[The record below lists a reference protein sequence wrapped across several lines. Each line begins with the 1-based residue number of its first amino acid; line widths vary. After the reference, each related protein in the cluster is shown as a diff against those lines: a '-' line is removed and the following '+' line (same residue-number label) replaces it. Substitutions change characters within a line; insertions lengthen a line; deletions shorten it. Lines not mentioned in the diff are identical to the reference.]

1 MSCESAFKHVCE
13 EAKVTVENDPHPKGP
28 RCLQTPEITERCR
41 TTWLYGQNEYC
52 RYIEYAVLS
61 NTIKP
66 TSFLIPCGKLQLIQD
81 KMTTSNQQMMTVTI
95 PVESSFNSCLTIHPV
110 QKTAFLK
117 ILLIQLQPPTMSTTL
132 LLWRWVCWQYHL
144 VLLHLRI
151 VETLPMFK
159 EEAQIIVLTSRLGK
173 ERTWACWRRTWKS
186 NDVGKN
192 TRNITRC
199 SV

>member
-28 RCLQTPEITERCR
+28 RCLQTPEVTERCR

-132 LLWRWVCWQYHL
+132 LLWPCTAPPTDCWDTSYVQRRSTDNCANFSFGKRKNL
-144 VLLHLRI
+144 GML
-151 VETLPMFK
+151 ETDLK
-159 EEAQIIVLTSRLGK
+159 V
-173 ERTWACWRRTWKS
+173 
-186 NDVGKN
+186 
-192 TRNITRC
+192 
-199 SV
+199 